1 MAIQKPKSDSSSV
14 NKNQYAAMQDRFNTL
29 QRQLYG
35 TSRQGEV
42 LNLTDALNN
51 AKTDAQKRKIQA
63 QFDTLKKEYDKLKT
77 QIESIQQEEK
87 AFEDIQDAQKVEKQR
102 VSAQKQAQRNID
114 IYTGLLDTARRTGN
128 AADIEK
134 YTNSLTAA
142 NSSYIQSTTSQ
153 NPTSPSKAA
162 AAQDPYVTDLTV
174 TTDPRN
180 GNIVLSALENTVA
193 KQAFIVVNPKTGESI
208 PDPVTKKGYFTSID
222 KARNALLAVTP
233 PTEIAKLKSNLI
245 NSGYLKQSS
254 VNDPIAYISALNDS
268 IAKYSIDSVSIYQN
282 NPKGSK
288 FPKFN
293 DYLVSN
299 KVGGGG
305 SKSSF
310 YQVITTRAD
319 AKEKLNE
326 YFTENLGFAP
336 TPAQQDE
343 YFNKLNLAENKSR
356 QVNTTTSA
364 GTVQTGSVFSDT
376 DRILIA
382 AQIAQKSLKS
392 LDVNK
397 IINSK
402 TGSQLALDIDSLL
415 ETAGDYAIPYTAAQA
430 LRDLSTG
437 LGQENNVAKQ
447 RSRLMQT
454 AQIIHPTLKDHIA
467 AGGNVRQV
475 ANTVASWKSQKLG
488 VAVPDSTKDKDV
500 MAAINNPGGMMSKSQ
515 FDMQMQ
521 GKKEWGLTEEARDI
535 ASDFVR
541 TIGRSFGFIV

>member
-14 NKNQYAAMQDRFNTL
+14 NRNQYVAMQDRFNTL

-35 TSRQGEV
+35 TPRQGEV

-87 AFEDIQDAQKVEKQR
+87 AFKDIQNTEKVEKQR
-102 VSAQKQAQRNID
+102 VSGQKQAQRNID
-114 IYTGLLDTARRTGN
+114 IYTGLLDTATRTGN

-134 YTNSLTAA
+134 YTNLLNAA

-153 NPTSPSKAA
+153 NPPPPPKGVAG
-162 AAQDPYVTDLTV
+162 QDPYVTDLTV

-180 GNIVLSALENTVA
+180 GNIYLSDLKGE
-193 KQAFIVVNPKTGESI
+193 QAFIVVNPKTGKSI
-208 PDPVTKKGYFTSID
+208 PDKDTKAGYFTSID

-233 PTEIAKLKSNLI
+233 STEIAKLKSNLI

-254 VNDPIAYISALNDS
+254 VNDPVAYITALNDS

-288 FPKFN
+288 LPKFN
-293 DYLVSN
+293 DYLVNN

-305 SKSSF
+305 SKSTF

-364 GTVQTGSVFSDT
+364 GIVQTGSVFSDT

-382 AQIAQKSLKS
+382 AQVAQKSLKG

-397 IINSK
+397 IIGSK

-430 LRDLSTG
+430 LRDLSIG

-447 RSRLMQT
+447 KARLMQT
-454 AQIIHPTLKDHIA
+454 AQIIHPTLKDHFA

-500 MAAINNPGGMMSKSQ
+500 MAAINNPGGMMSKPQ

-521 GKKEWGLTEEARDI
+521 GKEEWGLTEEARDI

>member
-1 MAIQKPKSDSSSV
+1 MAIQKPKSDSSSI
-14 NKNQYAAMQDRFNTL
+14 NKNQYVAMQDRFNTL

-51 AKTDAQKRKIQA
+51 AKTDAQKRKIQT

-87 AFEDIQDAQKVEKQR
+87 AFEEIQDTQKVEKQR
-102 VSAQKQAQRNID
+102 VSVQKQAQKNID
-114 IYTGLLDTARRTGN
+114 LYTGLLDTATRTGN
-128 AADIEK
+128 TADIEK

-153 NPTSPSKAA
+153 NPAPPPKGAA
-162 AAQDPYVTDLTV
+162 RQDPYVTDLAV
-174 TTDPRN
+174 KTDPTN
-180 GNIVLSALENTVA
+180 GNIYLSDL
-193 KQAFIVVNPKTGESI
+193 KGRQAFIVVNPKTGESI
-208 PDPVTKKGYFTSID
+208 PDKDTKAGYFTSID

-254 VNDPIAYISALNDS
+254 VNDPVAYITALNDS

-282 NPKGSK
+282 NPKTSK
-288 FPKFN
+288 FLKFN
-293 DYLVSN
+293 DYLANN
-299 KVGGGG
+299 KVGGG
-305 SKSSF
+305 SKSRF

-326 YFTENLGFAP
+326 YFAENLGFAP
-336 TPAQQDE
+336 TAAQQDE

-356 QVNTTTSA
+356 QVTTTTSA

-382 AQIAQKSLKS
+382 AQVAQKSLKG

-397 IINSK
+397 IIGSK

-415 ETAGDYAIPYTAAQA
+415 ETASDYAIPYTAAQA
-430 LRDLSTG
+430 LRDLSIG

-447 RSRLMQT
+447 KARLMQT

-467 AGGNVRQV
+467 GGGNVRQV

-500 MAAINNPGGMMSKSQ
+500 MAAISNPGGIMSKAQ

-521 GKKEWGLTEEARDI
+521 GKKEWGLTSEARDI
-535 ASDFVR
+535 ASNFVE

>member
-1 MAIQKPKSDSSSV
+1 MAIQKPKSDSSSI
-14 NKNQYAAMQDRFNTL
+14 NKNQYVAMQDRFNTL

-51 AKTDAQKRKIQA
+51 AKTDAQKRKIQT

-87 AFEDIQDAQKVEKQR
+87 AFEEIQDTQKVEKQR
-102 VSAQKQAQRNID
+102 VSVQKQAQKNID
-114 IYTGLLDTARRTGN
+114 LYTGLLDTATRTGN
-128 AADIEK
+128 TADIEK

-153 NPTSPSKAA
+153 NPPPPPKGAA
-162 AAQDPYVTDLTV
+162 EQDPYVTDLAV
-174 TTDPRN
+174 QTDPRN
-180 GNIVLSALENTVA
+180 GNIYLSDL
-193 KQAFIVVNPKTGESI
+193 KGRQAFIVVNPKTGESI
-208 PDPVTKKGYFTSID
+208 PDKDTKAGYFTSID

-254 VNDPIAYISALNDS
+254 VNDPVAYITALNDS

-282 NPKGSK
+282 NPKASK
-288 FPKFN
+288 LPKFN
-293 DYLVSN
+293 DYLANN

-305 SKSSF
+305 SKSRF

-326 YFTENLGFAP
+326 YFAENLGLAP
-336 TPAQQDE
+336 TAAQQDE

-356 QVNTTTSA
+356 QVTTTTSA

-382 AQIAQKSLKS
+382 AQVAQKSLKG

-397 IINSK
+397 IIGSK

-415 ETAGDYAIPYTAAQA
+415 ETASDYAIPYTAAQA
-430 LRDLSTG
+430 LRDLSIG

-447 RSRLMQT
+447 KARLMQT

-467 AGGNVRQV
+467 GGGNVRQV

-500 MAAINNPGGMMSKSQ
+500 MAAISNPGGIMSKAQ

-521 GKKEWGLTEEARDI
+521 GKKEWGLTSEARDI
-535 ASDFVR
+535 ASNFVE

>member
-51 AKTDAQKRKIQA
+51 AKTDAQKRKIQT

-77 QIESIQQEEK
+77 QIESIQQKEK
-87 AFEDIQDAQKVEKQR
+87 AFEDIQDTQKVEKQR
-102 VSAQKQAQRNID
+102 VGAQKQAQRNID

-128 AADIEK
+128 VADIEK

-153 NPTSPSKAA
+153 NPPPSPKGAA
-162 AAQDPYVTDLTV
+162 GQDPYVTDLAV
-174 TTDPRN
+174 TTDPN
-180 GNIVLSALENTVA
+180 GNIVLSALENKVA

-208 PDPVTKKGYFTSID
+208 PDPLTKKGYFTSID

-293 DYLVSN
+293 DYLVNN

-305 SKSSF
+305 SKSRF

-326 YFTENLGFAP
+326 YFTENLGLAP

-356 QVNTTTSA
+356 QVTTTSSA

-382 AQIAQKSLKS
+382 AQVAQKSLKG

-397 IINSK
+397 IIGSK

-430 LRDLSTG
+430 LRDLSIG

-447 RSRLMQT
+447 KARLMQT

-475 ANTVASWKSQKLG
+475 ANTVALWKSQKLG

-500 MAAINNPGGMMSKSQ
+500 MAAINNPGGMMSKPQ

-521 GKKEWGLTEEARDI
+521 GKKEWGLTEEARAI
-535 ASDFVR
+535 ASNFVE

>member
-14 NKNQYAAMQDRFNTL
+14 NKNQYVAMQDRFNTL

-87 AFEDIQDAQKVEKQR
+87 AFEDIQDTQKIEKQR

-114 IYTGLLDTARRTGN
+114 IYTGLLDTATRTGN

-153 NPTSPSKAA
+153 NPPPPPKGAA
-162 AAQDPYVTDLTV
+162 GQDPYVTDLTV

-180 GNIVLSALENTVA
+180 GNIVLSALENKVA

-208 PDPVTKKGYFTSID
+208 PDPLTKKGYFTSID

-233 PTEIAKLKSNLI
+233 PSEIAKLKSNLI

-305 SKSSF
+305 SKSTF

-336 TPAQQDE
+336 TSAQQDE

-356 QVNTTTSA
+356 QITTTTSA

-382 AQIAQKSLKS
+382 AQVAQKSLKG

-397 IINSK
+397 VIGSK

-430 LRDLSTG
+430 LRDLSIG

-447 RSRLMQT
+447 KARLMQT

-500 MAAINNPGGMMSKSQ
+500 MAAINNPGGMMSKPQ

-521 GKKEWGLTEEARDI
+521 GKKEWGLTEEARGI
-535 ASDFVR
+535 ASNFVE

>member
-87 AFEDIQDAQKVEKQR
+87 AFEDIQNTQKVEKQR

-114 IYTGLLDTARRTGN
+114 IYTGLLDTATRTGN

-153 NPTSPSKAA
+153 NPASPSKAA
-162 AAQDPYVTDLTV
+162 TAQDPYVTDLTV

>member
-208 PDPVTKKGYFTSID
+208 PDPLTKKGYFTSID

>member
-1 MAIQKPKSDSSSV
+1 MAVQKPKSDSSSI
-14 NKNQYAAMQDRFNTL
+14 NKNQSYAGMQDRLATL

-51 AKTDAQKRKIQA
+51 AKTDAQKRKIQT

-77 QIESIQQEEK
+77 QIESIRQEEK
-87 AFEDIQDAQKVEKQR
+87 AFEEIQDTQKVEKQR
-102 VSAQKQAQRNID
+102 VSVQKQAQKNID
-114 IYTGLLDTARRTGN
+114 LYTGLLDTATRTGN
-128 AADIEK
+128 TADIEK

-153 NPTSPSKAA
+153 NPPPPPKGVAG
-162 AAQDPYVTDLTV
+162 QDPYVTDLAV
-174 TTDPRN
+174 QTDPKN
-180 GNIVLSALENTVA
+180 GNIYLSDL
-193 KQAFIVVNPKTGESI
+193 KGRQAFIVVNPKTGESI
-208 PDPVTKKGYFTSID
+208 PDKDTKAGYFTSID

-254 VNDPIAYISALNDS
+254 VNDPVAYITALNDS

-282 NPKGSK
+282 NPKASK
-288 FPKFN
+288 LPKFN
-293 DYLVSN
+293 DYLVNN

-305 SKSSF
+305 SKSNF

-326 YFTENLGFAP
+326 YFAENLGLAP
-336 TPAQQDE
+336 TAAQQDE
-343 YFNKLNLAENKSR
+343 YFNKLNLAESKSR
-356 QVNTTTSA
+356 QVTTTTSA

-382 AQIAQKSLKS
+382 AQVAQKSLKG
-392 LDVNK
+392 LDVDK
-397 IINSK
+397 IIGSK

-415 ETAGDYAIPYTAAQA
+415 ETASDYAIPYTAAQA
-430 LRDLSTG
+430 LRDLSIG

-447 RSRLMQT
+447 RARLMQT
-454 AQIIHPTLKDHIA
+454 AQIIHPTLKDHIVG
-467 AGGNVRQV
+467 GGNVRQV

-500 MAAINNPGGMMSKSQ
+500 MAAISNPGGMMSKAQ

-521 GKKEWGLTEEARDI
+521 GKKEWGLTSEARDI
-535 ASDFVR
+535 ASNFVE

>member
-14 NKNQYAAMQDRFNTL
+14 NRNQYVAMQDRFNTL

-35 TSRQGEV
+35 TPRQGEV

-87 AFEDIQDAQKVEKQR
+87 AFKDIQNTEKVEKQR
-102 VSAQKQAQRNID
+102 VSGQKQAQRNID
-114 IYTGLLDTARRTGN
+114 IYTGLLDTATRTGN

-134 YTNSLTAA
+134 YTNLLKAA
-142 NSSYIQSTTSQ
+142 NSSYIKSTTSQ
-153 NPTSPSKAA
+153 NPPPPPKGVAG
-162 AAQDPYVTDLTV
+162 QDPYVTDLTV

-180 GNIVLSALENTVA
+180 GNIYLSDLKGE
-193 KQAFIVVNPKTGESI
+193 QAFIVVNPKTGKSI
-208 PDPVTKKGYFTSID
+208 PDKDTKAGYFTSID

-233 PTEIAKLKSNLI
+233 STEIAKLKSNLI

-254 VNDPIAYISALNDS
+254 VNDPVAYITALNDS
-268 IAKYSIDSVSIYQN
+268 IAKYSVDSVSIYQN

-288 FPKFN
+288 LPKFN
-293 DYLVSN
+293 DYLVNN

-305 SKSSF
+305 SKSTF

-364 GTVQTGSVFSDT
+364 GIVQTGSVFSDT

-382 AQIAQKSLKS
+382 AQVAQKSLKG

-397 IINSK
+397 IIGSK

-430 LRDLSTG
+430 LRDLSIG

-447 RSRLMQT
+447 KARLMQT
-454 AQIIHPTLKDHIA
+454 AQIIHPTLKDHFA

-500 MAAINNPGGMMSKSQ
+500 MAAINNPGGMMSKPQ

-521 GKKEWGLTEEARDI
+521 GKEEWGLTEEARDI

>member
-1 MAIQKPKSDSSSV
+1 MAIQKPKSDSSSI

-51 AKTDAQKRKIQA
+51 AKTDAQKRKIQV

-87 AFEDIQDAQKVEKQR
+87 AFEDIQDTQKVEKQR
-102 VSAQKQAQRNID
+102 VSVQKQAQRNID

-128 AADIEK
+128 VADIEK

-153 NPTSPSKAA
+153 NPPPPPKGAA
-162 AAQDPYVTDLTV
+162 GQDPYVTDLAV
-174 TTDPRN
+174 KTDPRN
-180 GNIVLSALENTVA
+180 GNIYLNNLKGE
-193 KQAFIVVNPKTGESI
+193 QAFIVVNPKTGESI
-208 PDPVTKKGYFTSID
+208 PDPATKAGYFTSID

-233 PTEIAKLKSNLI
+233 PSEIAKLKSNLI

-293 DYLVSN
+293 DYLVNN
-299 KVGGGG
+299 KVGGGSGG
-305 SKSSF
+305 SKSTF

-336 TPAQQDE
+336 TSAQQDE

-356 QVNTTTSA
+356 QINTTTSA

-382 AQIAQKSLKS
+382 AQVAQKSLKG

-397 IINSK
+397 VIGSK

-430 LRDLSTG
+430 LRDLSIG

-447 RSRLMQT
+447 KARLMQT

-500 MAAINNPGGMMSKSQ
+500 MAAINNPGGIMSKPQ

-521 GKKEWGLTEEARDI
+521 GKKEWGLTPEARDI
-535 ASDFVR
+535 ASNFVE